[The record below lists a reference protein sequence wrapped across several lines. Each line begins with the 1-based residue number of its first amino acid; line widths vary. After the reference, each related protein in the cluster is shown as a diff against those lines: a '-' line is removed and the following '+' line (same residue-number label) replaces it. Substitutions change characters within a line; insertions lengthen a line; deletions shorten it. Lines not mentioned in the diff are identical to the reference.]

1 MEDIAWGTD
10 ADLTDEQFYNRDE
23 EILWIKNLLE
33 TTSKGSPPT
42 IMLIGIRGV
51 GKTVLLKKIKK
62 ELKKDYLINYIDLS
76 ATSGYQR
83 GKLTETGI
91 MEDLYASWMEE
102 CKNKNIFSLF
112 KKISKLGTKK
122 LKLKE
127 IADIGGLPFPV
138 PETEDDY
145 RKLSKFVLDLPQKI
159 YKEQS
164 DNLKGAIVFIDE
176 FQALKDLGDG
186 LDAFLWFLRSV
197 VQNQKNVA
205 YVFSGSL
212 TSTDSIIAKIA
223 GREGA
228 FGGRMLTVEIRPF
241 TEETVK
247 NYLKEKLPSLILEDK
262 GFERFYKCT
271 GGIPF
276 YVNTFAKLLQKDVSL
291 NEEDVKNEFQRT
303 LPYLAIHIMN
313 EWSRLTLQEQTIL
326 TKLTAKSL
334 KRKDIAGSL
343 HVTTGSLSFPLNR
356 LQDRGLVKSEEG
368 IYAISEPILKAWL
381 KREYKEKGIFPFRSI

>member
-10 ADLTDEQFYNRDE
+10 ADLTDEQFYNRNE

-62 ELKKDYLINYIDLS
+62 ELEKDYLINYVDLS

-91 MEDLYASWMEE
+91 MEDLYSSWMEE

-127 IADIGGLPFPV
+127 IVDIGGLPFPV

-164 DNLKGAIVFIDE
+164 DNLKGAILFIDE

-241 TEETVK
+241 TKETVK
-247 NYLKEKLPSLILEDK
+247 NYLKEKLPSLILEDN

-276 YVNTFAKLLQKDVSL
+276 YVNTFAKLLQKNVSL
-291 NEEDVKNEFQRT
+291 NENDVKNEFQRT

-326 TKLTAKSL
+326 TKLTDNSL
-334 KRKDIAGSL
+334 KRKYIADSL
-343 HVTTGSLSFPLNR
+343 NVTTGSLSFPLNR
-356 LQDRGLVKSEEG
+356 LQDRGLVKSEDG

>member
-62 ELKKDYLINYIDLS
+62 ELEKDYLINYVDLS

-83 GKLTETGI
+83 GKLTENGI
-91 MEDLYASWMEE
+91 MEDLYSSWMEE

-127 IADIGGLPFPV
+127 IVDIGGLPFPV

-164 DNLKGAIVFIDE
+164 DNLKGAILFIDE

-241 TEETVK
+241 TKETVK
-247 NYLKEKLPSLILEDK
+247 NYLKEKLPSLILEDN

-276 YVNTFAKLLQKDVSL
+276 YVNTFAKLLQKNVSL
-291 NEEDVKNEFQRT
+291 NENDVKNEFQRT

-326 TKLTAKSL
+326 TKLTDKSL
-334 KRKDIAGSL
+334 KRKDIADSL